1 MEAEDEPS
9 LQSDFD
15 EPEPQSGGLELYL
28 RSETANSDHNSLDTF
43 SEEEERY
50 FHLYQ
55 AEKMES
61 FFQSIEAYQTST
73 YEDPAE
79 TIDPVYTG
87 IEVSASS
94 STQED
99 YSKCWTIFQTDR
111 TPGMDYEVVYMVT
124 EDDDDC
130 HKITKLFWRLYEQN
144 SRSKEIEKCGYWAP
158 SLN

>member
-15 EPEPQSGGLELYL
+15 EPEPQAGGLELYL
-28 RSETANSDHNSLDTF
+28 RSQTDDSAHGSLDTF

-55 AEKMES
+55 AEKIES
-61 FFQSIEAYQTST
+61 LFQSIEAYQTST
-73 YEDPAE
+73 YEE
-79 TIDPVYTG
+79 TQETDPVYTG
-87 IEVSASS
+87 LEVSTSNGN

-111 TPGMDYEVVYMVT
+111 TPGMDYEVFYMVT

-130 HKITKLFWRLYEQN
+130 HKITKLFWRLYDQSARTQEAQRYGH
-144 SRSKEIEKCGYWAP
+144 S
-158 SLN
+158 SLI